1 MASKLQV
8 MKYRKW
14 NNCCAEQNSPRLVCV
29 LYILKE
35 DGLPNGDGFAF
46 GFISVY
52 PIGEKKCKTFP
63 FIFNSI
69 LSVGCSQAG
78 GVLMG
83 FCLIINWHNKNGMR
97 MGRARVPLGWTRG
110 MCWGWEH
117 SRLMGMRM
125 EKSTGPLGWTMAADA
140 EDRNT
145 TG

>member
-35 DGLPNGDGFAF
+35 DGLLNGDGDRFASSS
-46 GFISVY
+46 ISVY

-69 LSVGCSQAG
+69 LSVGFSQAG
-78 GVLMG
+78 V
-83 FCLIINWHNKNGMR
+83 C
-97 MGRARVPLGWTRG
+97 
-110 MCWGWEH
+110 
-117 SRLMGMRM
+117 
-125 EKSTGPLGWTMAADA
+125 
-140 EDRNT
+140 
-145 TG
+145 